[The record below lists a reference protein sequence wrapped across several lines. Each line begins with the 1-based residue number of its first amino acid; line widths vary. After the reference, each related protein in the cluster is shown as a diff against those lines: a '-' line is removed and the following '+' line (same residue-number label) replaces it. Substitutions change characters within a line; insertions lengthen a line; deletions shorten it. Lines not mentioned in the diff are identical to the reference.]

1 MLECHRQVEEALV
14 QHWTGL
20 DWTGESRQFKVSL
33 GRCSSEEQQG
43 GTSGAHA
50 GGGGG
55 GGVVIV

>member
-14 QHWTGL
+14 QHWTG
-20 DWTGESRQFKVSL
+20 ESRQFKVSL
-33 GRCSSEEQQG
+33 GGCSSEEQQG

-55 GGVVIV
+55 GGVIV